1 VRRLRRWKVNFLKTG
16 GYFDIDGKQK
26 QQEKLSNELQDE
38 TLWQD
43 HKKYTELQ
51 KKLSDLQKEIE
62 DWVEVRRKL
71 EDLKGMVILAEEE
84 GDDAMLEELAKE
96 YETIG
101 KELKQLELYMLFS
114 EEVDKGNAFVNIHP
128 GAGGT
133 ESQDWGEMLLR
144 MYQRWAERHRFTVE
158 VVNYD
163 PGEVAG
169 IKDATLYIKGRY
181 AYGYLKAE
189 SGIHRLVRL
198 SPFNANNK
206 RQTSFCAVTVT
217 PEVDDTIEIEI
228 NPDDLRID
236 TYRAGGAGGQ
246 YVNKTESAVRIT
258 HIPTGIV
265 VACQV
270 ERSQL
275 QNREMAMRMLRSKLY
290 EYERQ
295 KREAELAKLQPEK
308 KNIEW
313 GNQIRSY
320 VFQPYTMVKDHR
332 TDVEVGDIQSVM
344 DGELDEFILAYLK
357 QQLTQKAG
365 VS

>member
-1 VRRLRRWKVNFLKTG
+1 LLITG
-16 GYFDIDGKQK
+16 GFFDIDGKKNQVK
-26 QQEKLSNELQDE
+26 LLSEKLHDE
-38 TLWQD
+38 SLWND
-43 HKKYTELQ
+43 HKKYSEIQ
-51 KKLSDLQKEIE
+51 KQLSDLQKEIGE
-62 DWVEVRRKL
+62 WVDFQTKLHNLKDMVR
-71 EDLKGMVILAEEE
+71 LAEEE
-84 GDDAMLEELAKE
+84 GDDALLEELTSE
-96 YETIG
+96 YETLV

-114 EEVDKGNAFVNIHP
+114 DEVDKGNAFLNIHP

-144 MYQRWAERHRFTVE
+144 MYQRWAERHRFNVE

-169 IKDATLYIKGRY
+169 LKDATLYIKGRY

-189 SGIHRLVRL
+189 NGIHRLVRL

-206 RQTSFCAVTVT
+206 RQTSFCAVTVS
-217 PEVDDTIEIEI
+217 PEIDDTIDVQI

-265 VACQV
+265 VSCQV

-275 QNREMAMRMLRSKLY
+275 QNREMAMRMLRSKIY
-290 EYERQ
+290 EYEKA

-344 DGELDEFILAYLK
+344 DGDIDEFILSYLK
-357 QQLTQKAG
+357 LQRALQSG
-365 VS
+365 VSLSEKDRK

>member
-1 VRRLRRWKVNFLKTG
+1 MQAET
-16 GYFDIDGKQK
+16 Q
-26 QQEKLSNELQDE
+26 KLSTQLQDE
-38 TLWQD
+38 NLWQD
-43 HKKYTELQ
+43 HKKYSELQ
-51 KKLSDLQKEIE
+51 KRLSDLQKEVE
-62 DWVEVRRKL
+62 DWVDFRKRL
-71 EDLKGMVILAEEE
+71 EELKDMVLLAEQEN
-84 GDDAMLEELAKE
+84 DDAMLEELGRE
-96 YETIG
+96 YENLA

-114 EEVDKGNAFVNIHP
+114 EDVDKGNAFLNIHP

-144 MYQRWAERHRFTVE
+144 MYQRWAERHRFSVE
-158 VVNYD
+158 VINYD

-217 PEVDDTIEIEI
+217 PEVDENIEVEI

-332 TDVEVGDIQSVM
+332 TDVEVGNIQSVM
-344 DGELDEFILAYLK
+344 DGELDDFIMAYLK
-357 QQLTQKAG
+357 MMLAEKRG
-365 VS
+365 

>member
-1 VRRLRRWKVNFLKTG
+1 MKTG
-16 GYFDIDGKQK
+16 GYFDIDGMQAET
-26 QQEKLSNELQDE
+26 QTLSTRLQDE

-43 HKKYTELQ
+43 HKKYSELQ
-51 KKLSDLQKEIE
+51 KRLSDLQKEIE
-62 DWVEVRRKL
+62 DWVSFRKKL
-71 EDLKGMVILAEEE
+71 EELKDMVLLAEEE
-84 GDDAMLEELAKE
+84 NDDTMLEELNKE
-96 YETIG
+96 YDKLL

-114 EEVDKGNAFVNIHP
+114 EEVDKGNAFLNIHP

-144 MYQRWAERHRFTVE
+144 MYQRWAERHGFSVE

-217 PEVDDTIEIEI
+217 PEVDDDIEVEI

-290 EYERQ
+290 EHERQ
-295 KREAELAKLQPEK
+295 KRDAELAKLQPEK

-332 TDVEVGDIQSVM
+332 TDVEVGNIQAVM
-344 DGELDEFILAYLK
+344 DGDLDDFIMAYLK
-357 QQLTQKAG
+357 MMLSQKR
-365 VS
+365 